1 MARRPRRPPV
11 SAGLK
16 ARQSL
21 VWTALPNGYA
31 ADGGSLRLSVLL
43 SPRLDPRTH
52 PQRLDSFPE
61 WVNWP
66 RTLQQARF
74 AVSCNGATVAI
85 SGSSTGP
92 TNVLDNRLGLAD
104 SATWSA
110 LFTPALFV
118 RPYAFNDLSDHSVI
132 SYDTSAVTEIVQGLY
147 GGLAAQA
154 GDDMPL
160 VSDYFESRPWN
171 TLMAAVAHLDA
182 PPSEIGA
189 PAQPGSTIASTP
201 PTSLTTLQAFKTFH
215 TPLSAPLPLT
225 ARRRNDDPRISAT
238 WQEYNRAT
246 MPKLEDIAPQ
256 LDFHQIVSAMGSYPK
271 LLRLLGLVVDIL
283 IDPKAFT
290 QGNDVALSVAVS
302 FPPGILATTRSAD
315 GAPVTRTLLSATAF
329 EAVSDP
335 GAAYP
340 LKGRLLDLDP
350 ARFNLLQTDVDGAG
364 LKLMNFAR
372 TLLRREHAGATVD
385 PVTRQQDQAGAPSLR
400 TAGLMLA
407 QRQRSAWLSSRFTA
421 NKLGNAALEQQ
432 MGAASAGSSSSSS
445 SSSGGPA
452 ALALHA
458 EDLLR
463 GYRFDV
469 WDSTTS
475 AWASL
480 CRRTAQYAIGDA
492 PVLVDATP
500 EEESTLRLAATTSAD
515 PTSNANIVSLHE
527 AMLTWNGWSLAAPPP
542 GRDILPDGSVDK
554 SQDQSEA
561 EVPPGLKFTSRFQPV
576 KGSLP
581 RLRFGR
587 KYWMRARAVD
597 LAGNS
602 LDFRPS
608 DFGGE
613 NAAANAA
620 PFLRF
625 EPVAAP
631 IFALISQGGAIEAPG
646 PGESIARMAIRS
658 YNDTSADN
666 STPTT
671 EQAHRAAAPPRVNAR
686 DAEQHGML
694 DKGGRVDAS
703 TFAML
708 ALERDLDGHDPLAVV
723 REELLQTEG
732 PLGSAP
738 VPTTFA
744 VYEIGR
750 AMTYLPDPLAAEV
763 AVRIFNHPQIDPAT
777 IITIPLYPDG
787 AWPDARPFVVQLYE
801 DASAAPS
808 FDAASRQLLVPLQK
822 AGRAIVRMSMKLR
835 DAALSIMGVFAW
847 LDAAAQAA
855 QQQRAR
861 DGQHWML
868 TPWRELEVVH
878 AVQRPLKTPDIATIS
893 ILERK
898 PGDTSARPMILAQCS
913 VASTDRLDLRSDS
926 HEPTDSQVGPADL
939 ERIDLAFQVKI
950 TDPTTYATLLDGSPD
965 GGFPDHTLAGADLVG
980 INAVSQS
987 HLTDKAQEFHDTRY
1001 RRIEYWFDATSRF
1014 REFLPTSLLTVPDP
1028 SGPIP
1033 TDQYIKVTGARSV
1046 TWIPSSAP
1054 PPAPQVLYVLPTFAW
1069 MRDQDGAGNAVSERR
1084 GGLRVYLGR
1093 PWNVSGYGEM
1103 LAIMLPSPGFTGDP
1117 ETSPAGHPLKNYV
1130 TQWGADPVWDSPIVS
1145 GIAPRQSD
1153 FPLARTAADPQG
1165 AWLPPEAPQTE
1176 SDQPPGDFTVSGLT
1190 PPGLAPTDVTLDC
1203 APHDVAW
1210 NDERQLWY
1218 CDIELDPGACYYPFI
1233 RLALA
1238 RYQPVSIAGAYLSNI
1253 VLADFVALT
1262 VARWLAVATT
1272 ADPRSRQVTV
1282 SGHTYR
1288 ESSGSLEA
1296 GRTPGSVAVAK
1307 TSVVDV
1313 WVEQLDP
1320 RLGED
1325 FGWLR
1330 LETATVTPGAAPGTD
1345 QSEVLWSGQITI
1357 PEITNGL
1364 GPCRL
1369 VVAEYEE
1376 YIVDDDMPYQPP
1388 PKRKDRRMVFVEH
1401 HVLDL

>member
-1 MARRPRRPPV
+1 
-11 SAGLK
+11 
-16 ARQSL
+16 
-21 VWTALPNGYA
+21 
-31 ADGGSLRLSVLL
+31 
-43 SPRLDPRTH
+43 
-52 PQRLDSFPE
+52 
-61 WVNWP
+61 
-66 RTLQQARF
+66 
-74 AVSCNGATVAI
+74 VSCNGAPVTV
-85 SGSSTGP
+85 SRSSTGS
-92 TNVLDNRLGLAD
+92 TNVLDNRLALAD
-104 SATWSA
+104 SAIWSA
-110 LFTPALFV
+110 LFTPEQFV
-118 RPYAFNDLSDHSVI
+118 RPYAFNDLSDRSVI
-132 SYDTSAVTEIVQGLY
+132 SYDTSAVAELVQGLY

-154 GDDMPL
+154 DDNLPL
-160 VSDYFESRPWN
+160 VFDYFESRPWN
-171 TLMAAVAHLDA
+171 TLMAAVAHLDSS
-182 PPSEIGA
+182 PSEIGA
-189 PAQPGSTIASTP
+189 RAQPGSATIASTP
-201 PTSLTTLQAFKTFH
+201 PTTLTTLQALKAFH
-215 TPLSAPLPLT
+215 TPLSAPLPLL
-225 ARRRNDDPRISAT
+225 ARGRNDDPRISAT
-238 WQEYNRAT
+238 WQEYNRAV
-246 MPKLEDIAPQ
+246 MPKPEDIAPQ

-271 LLRLLGLVVDIL
+271 LMRLLGLVVDIL
-283 IDPKAFT
+283 LDPSAFT
-290 QGNDVALSVAVS
+290 RGNDVALSVAVS
-302 FPPGILATTRSAD
+302 FPPGVLVTPRSAD

-335 GAAYP
+335 AAAYP

-350 ARFNLLQTDVDGAG
+350 ARFSLLQADVDGAG

-372 TLLRREHAGATVD
+372 TLLRRRVGPTVD

-407 QRQRSAWLSSRFTA
+407 QRQRSAWLFARFTA

-475 AWASL
+475 GWASL

-554 SQDQSEA
+554 SRDQSEA

-587 KYWMRARAVD
+587 KYWVRARAVD

-602 LDFRPS
+602 LDFSPS

-625 EPVAAP
+625 DPVAAP
-631 IFALISQGGAIEAPG
+631 VFALISQGGAIEAPG

-658 YNDTSADN
+658 YNDSPADN

-671 EQAHRAAAPPRVNAR
+671 EQAHRAAPPPRVNAR

-708 ALERDLDGHDPLAVV
+708 ALDRDLDGHDPLAVV
-723 REELLQTEG
+723 REELLQTGG

-738 VPTTFA
+738 VQTTFA

-777 IITIPLYPDG
+777 IIAIPLYPDG
-787 AWPDARPFVVQLYE
+787 AWPDARPFVIQLYE

-822 AGRAIVRMSMKLR
+822 AGRAIVRMSMKLS
-835 DAALSIMGVFAW
+835 DAALSLMGVFAW

-861 DGQHWML
+861 EGQHWML

-878 AVQRPLKTPDIATIS
+878 AVQRPLKMPDIATIS

-898 PGDTSARPMILAQCS
+898 LGDTNARPMILAQCS

-926 HEPTDSQVGPADL
+926 HEPTESQVSPADL

-965 GGFPDHTLAGADLVG
+965 GGFPDHTLPGPDLVG
-980 INAVSQS
+980 INAATDSVTESR
-987 HLTDKAQEFHDTRY
+987 LTAKAHEFHDTRY

-1014 REFLPTSLLTVPDP
+1014 REYLPMSLLTVPDP

-1033 TDQYIKVTGARSV
+1033 TDQHIKVTGARSV
-1046 TWIPSSAP
+1046 TWTPNSAP

-1069 MRDQDGAGNAVSERR
+1069 IRDQDGVGNAVSERR

-1103 LAIMLPSPGFTGDP
+1103 LAVLLPSPGFTGDP
-1117 ETSPAGHPLKNYV
+1117 ETTPAGHPLKNYV
-1130 TQWGADPVWDSPIVS
+1130 TQWGADPVWDSNIVS

-1153 FPLARTAADPQG
+1153 FPLARTAPDPQG
-1165 AWLPPEAPQTE
+1165 AWLPPGAPQTE
-1176 SDQPPGDFTVSGLT
+1176 SDQPPGDFAVSRLT
-1190 PPGLAPTDVTLDC
+1190 PPGLAPSDVALDC

-1210 NDERQLWY
+1210 NDQRQLWY

-1238 RYQPVSIAGAYLSNI
+1238 RYQPASIAGAYLSNI

-1262 VARWLAVATT
+1262 PARWLAVATT
-1272 ADPRSRQVTV
+1272 ADPRRRQVTV
-1282 SGHTYR
+1282 SGYTYR
-1288 ESSGSLEA
+1288 ESSGALEA
-1296 GRTPGSVAVAK
+1296 GRTPGAVAVAK
-1307 TSVVDV
+1307 SSVVDV

-1325 FGWLR
+1325 FGWQR
-1330 LETATVTPGAAPGTD
+1330 LETATVTPGAAPAPGAD
-1345 QSEVLWSGQITI
+1345 PSEVLWSGQVTV

-1376 YIVDDDMPYQPP
+1376 YIVDDDAPYQSP
-1388 PKRKDRRMVFVEH
+1388 PKRKDRRVVFVEH
-1401 HVLDL
+1401 HALNL